1 MNNKNIFKYL
11 IIIAI
16 VVLVI
21 VATVLIILN
30 TKVKNPNIQEDVGE
44 EDLPELEIDESIEK
58 IDQINTF
65 SMVEKIV
72 NSNIDSNTTFF
83 ATEIYFQEI
92 DVVLAYR
99 LYVFGEI
106 FDIGNQSY
114 QNVFFAIDFDEES
127 SNYKITQKKLDIEQS
142 EYEQIAK
149 SGAQKYLITDNYN
162 GEFLQEDISDNL
174 VVKRYFDY
182 YKMLMIT
189 NPEKAYSL
197 LDDEY
202 KKIKF
207 ENYNNFYT
215 YINNKIAQ
223 IKAMELF
230 GLNIH
235 FPVTDPTWI
244 FFLVLIII
252 LFAPMI
258 LGRLRIPHIIGMILA
273 GVLVGKYGFNILERD
288 SSFELFGKVGLYYI
302 MFLAGLEMDMDD
314 FKKNKTKGL
323 VFGLFT
329 FLIPMALGIWS
340 SMSLL
345 DYGLVTSI
353 LLASMYAS
361 HTLIAYPIISRY
373 GLSRQRTVSITIG
386 GTAVTVVLALMVLAV
401 IGGMYKGED
410 VGGLFWA
417 ILLGKVLALFGLII
431 FLMPRI
437 SRWFFRTYEDAVM
450 QFVFVLA
457 MVFLGGGLM
466 ELVGMEGILGA
477 FLAGLVLNRFVP
489 HVSPLM
495 NRLEFVGN
503 ALFIPY
509 FLIGVGMIIDVR
521 CLFTQ
526 GEALKVAVV
535 MTVVATFSKWLAAW
549 ITQKIYGMQKVERSL
564 IFGLSNAQAAATL
577 AAVLIGHEI
586 IMENGERLL
595 NDDVLNGTVVMIL
608 FTCIISSV
616 ATERAARRMVTQENL
631 TGNDDKNN
639 KEQERILIPVANPDT
654 IEGLVGMA
662 LMMRHPKQKEP
673 LVALSVI
680 NDNNAS
686 ETKELIGKRNLE
698 RTAMVAAAAD
708 ASVKTVLRYDLNIA
722 QGIIHTLK
730 EYAVTDVVIG
740 LHRKTNLMDSF
751 FGTMT
756 ENLLKGTHRQIMI
769 AKLLMPVNTLR
780 RIVVAVPE
788 KAEYEVGFMKWV
800 VQLCRM
806 GKLLGCRVHFFAT
819 EDTLRH
825 LRAVVEKQEANTFTE
840 FSVLEEW
847 DDLLLLTGQVNFDH
861 LFVVVSARKGSISYQ
876 TSFERLPSQ
885 VSKYFADASL
895 LIIYPDQL
903 GDPQEIVSFSDPR
916 GQSETR
922 MYDNVGKWFYKWF
935 KKGDERN

>member
-1 MNNKNIFKYL
+1 MKL
-11 IIIAI
+11 
-16 VVLVI
+16 
-21 VATVLIILN
+21 
-30 TKVKNPNIQEDVGE
+30 
-44 EDLPELEIDESIEK
+44 
-58 IDQINTF
+58 
-65 SMVEKIV
+65 
-72 NSNIDSNTTFF
+72 
-83 ATEIYFQEI
+83 
-92 DVVLAYR
+92 
-99 LYVFGEI
+99 
-106 FDIGNQSY
+106 FD
-114 QNVFFAIDFDEES
+114 
-127 SNYKITQKKLDIEQS
+127 
-142 EYEQIAK
+142 
-149 SGAQKYLITDNYN
+149 
-162 GEFLQEDISDNL
+162 
-174 VVKRYFDY
+174 
-182 YKMLMIT
+182 
-189 NPEKAYSL
+189 
-197 LDDEY
+197 
-202 KKIKF
+202 
-207 ENYNNFYT
+207 
-215 YINNKIAQ
+215 
-223 IKAMELF
+223 
-230 GLNIH
+230 LNIH

-273 GVLVGKYGFNILERD
+273 GVVVGKYGFNILERD

-314 FKKNKTKGL
+314 FKKNRTKGL
-323 VFGLFT
+323 VFGMFT
-329 FLIPMALGIWS
+329 FLIPMGLGIWS
-340 SMSLL
+340 SMSMLN
-345 DYGLVTSI
+345 YGFLTSV

-410 VGGLFWA
+410 VGGLFWV
-417 ILLGKVLALFGLII
+417 LLVAKVVLLFGLII

-450 QFVFVLA
+450 QFIFVLA

-521 CLFTQ
+521 CLFTE

-549 ITQKIYGMQKVERSL
+549 ITRKIYGMKKVEGSL

-577 AAVLIGHEI
+577 AAVLIGHGI

-616 ATERAARRMVTQENL
+616 VTERAARKMVTQENL
-631 TGNDDKNN
+631 MEGSEG
-639 KEQERILIPVANPDT
+639 KEQERILIPVANPET

-662 LMMRHPKQKEP
+662 LMMRHPKQKES

-680 NDNNAS
+680 NDNNTS

-698 RTAMVAAAAD
+698 RTAMIAAAAD

-722 QGIIHTLK
+722 QGIIHTQK
-730 EYAVTDVVIG
+730 EYAVTDIVIG

-756 ENLLKGTHRQIMI
+756 ENLLKGTNRQIMI

-780 RIVVAVPE
+780 RIVVAVPD
-788 KAEYEVGFMKWV
+788 KAEYEKGFLKWMT
-800 VQLCRM
+800 QLCRM
-806 GKLLGCRVHFFAT
+806 GKQLGCRVHFFAT
-819 EDTLRH
+819 EDTLKH
-825 LRAVVEKQEANTFTE
+825 LRALTEKQEANTFTE
-840 FSVLEEW
+840 FSLLEEW
-847 DDLLLLTGQVNFDH
+847 DDLLLLTGQVNYDH
-861 LFVVVSARKGSISYQ
+861 LFVVVSSRKGSISYQ

-885 VSKYFADASL
+885 ISKYFANNSL
-895 LIIYPDQL
+895 LIVYPDQL
-903 GDPQEIVSFSDPR
+903 GDDPQEIVSFSDPR

-922 MYDNVGKWFYKWF
+922 VYDNVGKWFYKWF

>member
-1 MNNKNIFKYL
+1 
-11 IIIAI
+11 
-16 VVLVI
+16 
-21 VATVLIILN
+21 
-30 TKVKNPNIQEDVGE
+30 
-44 EDLPELEIDESIEK
+44 
-58 IDQINTF
+58 
-65 SMVEKIV
+65 
-72 NSNIDSNTTFF
+72 
-83 ATEIYFQEI
+83 
-92 DVVLAYR
+92 
-99 LYVFGEI
+99 
-106 FDIGNQSY
+106 
-114 QNVFFAIDFDEES
+114 
-127 SNYKITQKKLDIEQS
+127 
-142 EYEQIAK
+142 
-149 SGAQKYLITDNYN
+149 
-162 GEFLQEDISDNL
+162 
-174 VVKRYFDY
+174 
-182 YKMLMIT
+182 
-189 NPEKAYSL
+189 
-197 LDDEY
+197 
-202 KKIKF
+202 
-207 ENYNNFYT
+207 
-215 YINNKIAQ
+215 
-223 IKAMELF
+223 MELF
-230 GLNIH
+230 DLNIH

-273 GVLVGKYGFNILERD
+273 GVVVGKYGFNILERD

-314 FKKNKTKGL
+314 FKKNRTKGL
-323 VFGLFT
+323 VFGMFT
-329 FLIPMALGIWS
+329 FLIPMGLGIWS
-340 SMSLL
+340 SMSMLN
-345 DYGLVTSI
+345 YGFLTSV

-410 VGGLFWA
+410 VGGLFWV
-417 ILLGKVLALFGLII
+417 LLVAKVVLLFGLII

-450 QFVFVLA
+450 QFIFVLA

-521 CLFTQ
+521 CLFTE

-549 ITQKIYGMQKVERSL
+549 ITQKIYGMKKVEGSL

-577 AAVLIGHEI
+577 AAVLIGHGI

-616 ATERAARRMVTQENL
+616 VTERAARKMVTQENL
-631 TGNDDKNN
+631 MEGSEG
-639 KEQERILIPVANPDT
+639 KEQERILIPVANPET

-662 LMMRHPKQKEP
+662 LMMRHPKQKES

-680 NDNNAS
+680 KDNNTS

-698 RTAMVAAAAD
+698 RTAMIAAAAD

-722 QGIIHTLK
+722 QGIIHTQK
-730 EYAVTDVVIG
+730 EYAVTDIVIG

-756 ENLLKGTHRQIMI
+756 ENLLKGTNRQIMI

-780 RIVVAVPE
+780 RIVVAVPD
-788 KAEYEVGFMKWV
+788 KAEYEKGFLKWMT
-800 VQLCRM
+800 QLCRM
-806 GKLLGCRVHFFAT
+806 GKQLGCRVHFFAT
-819 EDTLRH
+819 EDTLKH
-825 LRAVVEKQEANTFTE
+825 LRALTEKQEANTFTE
-840 FSVLEEW
+840 FSLLEEW
-847 DDLLLLTGQVNFDH
+847 DDLLLLTGQVNYDH
-861 LFVVVSARKGSISYQ
+861 LFVVVSSRKGSISYQ

-885 VSKYFADASL
+885 ISKYFANNSL
-895 LIIYPDQL
+895 LIVYPDQL
-903 GDPQEIVSFSDPR
+903 GDDPQEIVSFSDPR

-922 MYDNVGKWFYKWF
+922 VYDNVGKWFYKWF

>member
-1 MNNKNIFKYL
+1 
-11 IIIAI
+11 
-16 VVLVI
+16 
-21 VATVLIILN
+21 
-30 TKVKNPNIQEDVGE
+30 
-44 EDLPELEIDESIEK
+44 
-58 IDQINTF
+58 
-65 SMVEKIV
+65 
-72 NSNIDSNTTFF
+72 
-83 ATEIYFQEI
+83 
-92 DVVLAYR
+92 
-99 LYVFGEI
+99 
-106 FDIGNQSY
+106 
-114 QNVFFAIDFDEES
+114 
-127 SNYKITQKKLDIEQS
+127 
-142 EYEQIAK
+142 
-149 SGAQKYLITDNYN
+149 
-162 GEFLQEDISDNL
+162 
-174 VVKRYFDY
+174 
-182 YKMLMIT
+182 
-189 NPEKAYSL
+189 
-197 LDDEY
+197 
-202 KKIKF
+202 
-207 ENYNNFYT
+207 
-215 YINNKIAQ
+215 
-223 IKAMELF
+223 MELF
-230 GLNIH
+230 DLNIH

-244 FFLVLIII
+244 FCLVLIII

-273 GVLVGKYGFNILERD
+273 GVVVGKYGFNILERD

-314 FKKNKTKGL
+314 FKKNRTKGL
-323 VFGLFT
+323 IFGMFT
-329 FLIPMALGIWS
+329 FLIPMGLGIWS
-340 SMSLL
+340 SMSML
-345 DYGLVTSI
+345 DYGFLTSV

-410 VGGLFWA
+410 VGGLFWV
-417 ILLGKVLALFGLII
+417 LLVAKVVLLFGLII

-450 QFVFVLA
+450 QFIFVLA

-521 CLFTQ
+521 CLFTE

-549 ITQKIYGMQKVERSL
+549 ITQKIYGMKKVEGSL

-577 AAVLIGHEI
+577 AAVLIGHGI

-616 ATERAARRMVTQENL
+616 VTERAARKMVTQENL
-631 TGNDDKNN
+631 MEGSEG
-639 KEQERILIPVANPDT
+639 KEQERILIPVANPET

-662 LMMRHPKQKEP
+662 LMMRHPKQKES

-680 NDNNAS
+680 NDNNTS

-698 RTAMVAAAAD
+698 RTAMIAAAAD

-722 QGIIHTLK
+722 QGIIHTQK
-730 EYAVTDVVIG
+730 EYAVTDIVIG

-756 ENLLKGTHRQIMI
+756 ENLLKGTNRQIMI

-780 RIVVAVPE
+780 RIVVAVPD
-788 KAEYEVGFMKWV
+788 KAEYEKGFLKWMT
-800 VQLCRM
+800 QLCRM
-806 GKLLGCRVHFFAT
+806 GKQLGCRVHFFAT
-819 EDTLRH
+819 EDTLKH
-825 LRAVVEKQEANTFTE
+825 LRALTEKQEANTFTE
-840 FSVLEEW
+840 FSLLEEW
-847 DDLLLLTGQVNFDH
+847 DDLLLLTGQVNYDH
-861 LFVVVSARKGSISYQ
+861 LFVVVSSRKGSISYQ

-885 VSKYFADASL
+885 ISKYFANNSL
-895 LIIYPDQL
+895 LIVYPDQL
-903 GDPQEIVSFSDPR
+903 GDDPQEIVSFSDPR

-922 MYDNVGKWFYKWF
+922 VYDNVGKWFYKWF

>member
-1 MNNKNIFKYL
+1 
-11 IIIAI
+11 
-16 VVLVI
+16 
-21 VATVLIILN
+21 
-30 TKVKNPNIQEDVGE
+30 
-44 EDLPELEIDESIEK
+44 
-58 IDQINTF
+58 
-65 SMVEKIV
+65 
-72 NSNIDSNTTFF
+72 
-83 ATEIYFQEI
+83 
-92 DVVLAYR
+92 
-99 LYVFGEI
+99 
-106 FDIGNQSY
+106 
-114 QNVFFAIDFDEES
+114 
-127 SNYKITQKKLDIEQS
+127 
-142 EYEQIAK
+142 
-149 SGAQKYLITDNYN
+149 
-162 GEFLQEDISDNL
+162 
-174 VVKRYFDY
+174 
-182 YKMLMIT
+182 
-189 NPEKAYSL
+189 
-197 LDDEY
+197 
-202 KKIKF
+202 
-207 ENYNNFYT
+207 
-215 YINNKIAQ
+215 
-223 IKAMELF
+223 MELF
-230 GLNIH
+230 DLNIH

-258 LGRLRIPHIIGMILA
+258 WGRLRIPHIIGMILA
-273 GVLVGKYGFNILERD
+273 GVVVGKYGFNILERD

-314 FKKNKTKGL
+314 FKKNRTKGL
-323 VFGLFT
+323 VFGMFT
-329 FLIPMALGIWS
+329 FLIPMGLGIWS
-340 SMSLL
+340 SMSMLN
-345 DYGLVTSI
+345 YGFLTSV

-410 VGGLFWA
+410 VGGLFWV
-417 ILLGKVLALFGLII
+417 LLVAKVVLLFGLII

-450 QFVFVLA
+450 QFIFVLA

-521 CLFTQ
+521 CLFTE

-549 ITQKIYGMQKVERSL
+549 ITQKIYGMKKVEGSL

-577 AAVLIGHEI
+577 AAVLIGHGI

-616 ATERAARRMVTQENL
+616 VTERAARKMVTQENL
-631 TGNDDKNN
+631 MEGSEG
-639 KEQERILIPVANPDT
+639 KEQERILIPVANPET

-662 LMMRHPKQKEP
+662 LMMRHPKQKES

-680 NDNNAS
+680 NDNNTS

-698 RTAMVAAAAD
+698 RTAMIAAAAD

-722 QGIIHTLK
+722 QGIIHTQK
-730 EYAVTDVVIG
+730 EYAVTDIVIG

-756 ENLLKGTHRQIMI
+756 ENLLKGTNRQIMI

-780 RIVVAVPE
+780 RIVVAVPD
-788 KAEYEVGFMKWV
+788 KAEYEKGFLKWMT
-800 VQLCRM
+800 QLCRM
-806 GKLLGCRVHFFAT
+806 GKQLGCRVHFFAT
-819 EDTLRH
+819 EDTLKH
-825 LRAVVEKQEANTFTE
+825 LRALTEKQEANTFTE
-840 FSVLEEW
+840 FSLLEEW
-847 DDLLLLTGQVNFDH
+847 DDLLLLTGQVNYDH
-861 LFVVVSARKGSISYQ
+861 LFVVVSSRKGSISYQ

-885 VSKYFADASL
+885 ISKYFANNSL
-895 LIIYPDQL
+895 LIVYPDQL
-903 GDPQEIVSFSDPR
+903 GDDPQEIVSFSDPR

-922 MYDNVGKWFYKWF
+922 VYDNVGKWFYKWF

>member
-1 MNNKNIFKYL
+1 
-11 IIIAI
+11 
-16 VVLVI
+16 
-21 VATVLIILN
+21 
-30 TKVKNPNIQEDVGE
+30 
-44 EDLPELEIDESIEK
+44 
-58 IDQINTF
+58 
-65 SMVEKIV
+65 
-72 NSNIDSNTTFF
+72 
-83 ATEIYFQEI
+83 
-92 DVVLAYR
+92 
-99 LYVFGEI
+99 
-106 FDIGNQSY
+106 
-114 QNVFFAIDFDEES
+114 
-127 SNYKITQKKLDIEQS
+127 
-142 EYEQIAK
+142 
-149 SGAQKYLITDNYN
+149 
-162 GEFLQEDISDNL
+162 
-174 VVKRYFDY
+174 
-182 YKMLMIT
+182 
-189 NPEKAYSL
+189 
-197 LDDEY
+197 
-202 KKIKF
+202 
-207 ENYNNFYT
+207 
-215 YINNKIAQ
+215 
-223 IKAMELF
+223 MELF
-230 GLNIH
+230 DLNIH

-273 GVLVGKYGFNILERD
+273 GVVVGKYGFNILERD

-314 FKKNKTKGL
+314 FKKNRTKGL
-323 VFGLFT
+323 VFGMFT
-329 FLIPMALGIWS
+329 FLIPMGLGIWS
-340 SMSLL
+340 SMSMLN
-345 DYGLVTSI
+345 YGFLTSV

-410 VGGLFWA
+410 VGGLFWV
-417 ILLGKVLALFGLII
+417 LLVAKVVLLFGLII

-450 QFVFVLA
+450 QFIFVLA

-521 CLFTQ
+521 CLFTE

-549 ITQKIYGMQKVERSL
+549 ITQKIYGMKKVEGSL

-577 AAVLIGHEI
+577 AAVLIGHGI

-616 ATERAARRMVTQENL
+616 VTERAARKMVTQENL
-631 TGNDDKNN
+631 MEGSEG
-639 KEQERILIPVANPDT
+639 KEQERILIPVANPET

-662 LMMRHPKQKEP
+662 LMMRHPKQKES

-680 NDNNAS
+680 NDNNTS

-698 RTAMVAAAAD
+698 RTAMIAAAAD

-722 QGIIHTLK
+722 QGIIHTQK
-730 EYAVTDVVIG
+730 EYAVTDIVIG

-756 ENLLKGTHRQIMI
+756 ENLLKGTNRQIMI

-780 RIVVAVPE
+780 RIVVAVPD
-788 KAEYEVGFMKWV
+788 KAEYEKGFLKWMT
-800 VQLCRM
+800 QLCRM
-806 GKLLGCRVHFFAT
+806 GKQLGCRVHFFAT
-819 EDTLRH
+819 EDTLKH
-825 LRAVVEKQEANTFTE
+825 LRALTEKQEANTFTE
-840 FSVLEEW
+840 FSLLEEW
-847 DDLLLLTGQVNFDH
+847 DDLLLLTGQVNYDH
-861 LFVVVSARKGSISYQ
+861 LFVVVSSRKGSISYQ

-885 VSKYFADASL
+885 ISKYFANNSL
-895 LIIYPDQL
+895 LIVYPDQL
-903 GDPQEIVSFSDPR
+903 GDDPQEIVSFSDPR
-916 GQSETR
+916 RQSETR
-922 MYDNVGKWFYKWF
+922 VYDNVGKWFYKWF

>member
-1 MNNKNIFKYL
+1 
-11 IIIAI
+11 
-16 VVLVI
+16 
-21 VATVLIILN
+21 
-30 TKVKNPNIQEDVGE
+30 
-44 EDLPELEIDESIEK
+44 
-58 IDQINTF
+58 
-65 SMVEKIV
+65 
-72 NSNIDSNTTFF
+72 
-83 ATEIYFQEI
+83 
-92 DVVLAYR
+92 
-99 LYVFGEI
+99 
-106 FDIGNQSY
+106 
-114 QNVFFAIDFDEES
+114 
-127 SNYKITQKKLDIEQS
+127 
-142 EYEQIAK
+142 
-149 SGAQKYLITDNYN
+149 
-162 GEFLQEDISDNL
+162 
-174 VVKRYFDY
+174 
-182 YKMLMIT
+182 
-189 NPEKAYSL
+189 
-197 LDDEY
+197 
-202 KKIKF
+202 
-207 ENYNNFYT
+207 
-215 YINNKIAQ
+215 
-223 IKAMELF
+223 MELF
-230 GLNIH
+230 DLNIH

-273 GVLVGKYGFNILERD
+273 GVVVGKYGFNILERD

-314 FKKNKTKGL
+314 FKKNRTKGL
-323 VFGLFT
+323 VFGMFT
-329 FLIPMALGIWS
+329 FLIPMGLGIWS
-340 SMSLL
+340 SMSMLN
-345 DYGLVTSI
+345 YGFLTSV

-410 VGGLFWA
+410 VGGLFWV
-417 ILLGKVLALFGLII
+417 LLVAKVVLLFGLII

-450 QFVFVLA
+450 QFIFVLA

-521 CLFTQ
+521 CLFTE

-549 ITQKIYGMQKVERSL
+549 ITQKIYGMKKVEGSL

-577 AAVLIGHEI
+577 AAVLIGHGI

-616 ATERAARRMVTQENL
+616 VTERAARKMVTQENL
-631 TGNDDKNN
+631 MEGSEG
-639 KEQERILIPVANPDT
+639 KEQERILIPVANPET

-662 LMMRHPKQKEP
+662 LMMRHPKQKES

-680 NDNNAS
+680 NDNNTS

-698 RTAMVAAAAD
+698 RTAMIAAAAD

-722 QGIIHTLK
+722 QGIIHTQK
-730 EYAVTDVVIG
+730 EYAVTDIVIG

-756 ENLLKGTHRQIMI
+756 ENLLKGTNRQIMI

-780 RIVVAVPE
+780 RIVVAVPD
-788 KAEYEVGFMKWV
+788 KAEYEKGFLKWMT
-800 VQLCRM
+800 QLCRM
-806 GKLLGCRVHFFAT
+806 GKQLGCRVHFFAT
-819 EDTLRH
+819 EDTLKH
-825 LRAVVEKQEANTFTE
+825 LRALTEKQEANTFTE
-840 FSVLEEW
+840 FSLLEEW
-847 DDLLLLTGQVNFDH
+847 DDLLLLTGQVNYDH
-861 LFVVVSARKGSISYQ
+861 LFVVVSSRKGSISYQ

-885 VSKYFADASL
+885 ISKYFANNSL
-895 LIIYPDQL
+895 LIVYPDQL
-903 GDPQEIVSFSDPR
+903 GDDPQEIVPFSDPR

-922 MYDNVGKWFYKWF
+922 VYDNVGKWFYKWF

>member
-1 MNNKNIFKYL
+1 
-11 IIIAI
+11 
-16 VVLVI
+16 
-21 VATVLIILN
+21 
-30 TKVKNPNIQEDVGE
+30 
-44 EDLPELEIDESIEK
+44 
-58 IDQINTF
+58 
-65 SMVEKIV
+65 
-72 NSNIDSNTTFF
+72 
-83 ATEIYFQEI
+83 
-92 DVVLAYR
+92 
-99 LYVFGEI
+99 
-106 FDIGNQSY
+106 
-114 QNVFFAIDFDEES
+114 
-127 SNYKITQKKLDIEQS
+127 
-142 EYEQIAK
+142 
-149 SGAQKYLITDNYN
+149 
-162 GEFLQEDISDNL
+162 
-174 VVKRYFDY
+174 
-182 YKMLMIT
+182 
-189 NPEKAYSL
+189 
-197 LDDEY
+197 
-202 KKIKF
+202 
-207 ENYNNFYT
+207 
-215 YINNKIAQ
+215 
-223 IKAMELF
+223 MELF
-230 GLNIH
+230 DLNIH

-273 GVLVGKYGFNILERD
+273 GVVVGKYGFNILERD

-314 FKKNKTKGL
+314 FKKNRTKGL
-323 VFGLFT
+323 VFGMFT
-329 FLIPMALGIWS
+329 FLIPMGLGIWS
-340 SMSLL
+340 SMSMLN
-345 DYGLVTSI
+345 YGFLTSV

-410 VGGLFWA
+410 VGGLFWV
-417 ILLGKVLALFGLII
+417 LLVAKVVLLFGLII

-450 QFVFVLA
+450 QFIFVLA

-521 CLFTQ
+521 CLFTE

-549 ITQKIYGMQKVERSL
+549 ITKKIYGMKKVEGSL

-577 AAVLIGHEI
+577 AAVLIGHGI

-616 ATERAARRMVTQENL
+616 VTERAARKMVTQENL
-631 TGNDDKNN
+631 MEGSEG
-639 KEQERILIPVANPDT
+639 KEQERILIPVANPET

-662 LMMRHPKQKEP
+662 LMMRHPKQKES

-680 NDNNAS
+680 NDNNTS

-698 RTAMVAAAAD
+698 RTAMIAAAAD

-722 QGIIHTLK
+722 QGIIHTQK
-730 EYAVTDVVIG
+730 EYAVTDIVIG

-756 ENLLKGTHRQIMI
+756 ENLLKGTNRQIMI

-780 RIVVAVPE
+780 RIVVAVPD
-788 KAEYEVGFMKWV
+788 KAEYEKGFLKWMT
-800 VQLCRM
+800 QLCRM
-806 GKLLGCRVHFFAT
+806 GKQLGCRVHFFAT
-819 EDTLRH
+819 EDTLKH
-825 LRAVVEKQEANTFTE
+825 LRALTEKQEANTFTE
-840 FSVLEEW
+840 FSLLEEW
-847 DDLLLLTGQVNFDH
+847 DDLLLLTGQVNYDH
-861 LFVVVSARKGSISYQ
+861 LFVVVSSRKGSISYQ

-885 VSKYFADASL
+885 ISKYFANNSL
-895 LIIYPDQL
+895 LIVYPDQL
-903 GDPQEIVSFSDPR
+903 GDDPQEIVSFSDPR

-922 MYDNVGKWFYKWF
+922 VYDNVGKWFYKWF

>member
-1 MNNKNIFKYL
+1 
-11 IIIAI
+11 
-16 VVLVI
+16 
-21 VATVLIILN
+21 
-30 TKVKNPNIQEDVGE
+30 
-44 EDLPELEIDESIEK
+44 
-58 IDQINTF
+58 
-65 SMVEKIV
+65 
-72 NSNIDSNTTFF
+72 
-83 ATEIYFQEI
+83 
-92 DVVLAYR
+92 
-99 LYVFGEI
+99 
-106 FDIGNQSY
+106 
-114 QNVFFAIDFDEES
+114 
-127 SNYKITQKKLDIEQS
+127 
-142 EYEQIAK
+142 
-149 SGAQKYLITDNYN
+149 
-162 GEFLQEDISDNL
+162 
-174 VVKRYFDY
+174 
-182 YKMLMIT
+182 
-189 NPEKAYSL
+189 
-197 LDDEY
+197 
-202 KKIKF
+202 
-207 ENYNNFYT
+207 
-215 YINNKIAQ
+215 
-223 IKAMELF
+223 MELF
-230 GLNIH
+230 DLNIH

-244 FFLVLIII
+244 FFLILIII

-258 LGRLRIPHIIGMILA
+258 LRRLRIPHIIGMILA
-273 GVLVGKYGFNILERD
+273 GVVVGKYGFNILERD

-314 FKKNKTKGL
+314 FKKNRTKGL
-323 VFGLFT
+323 VFGMFT
-329 FLIPMALGIWS
+329 FLIPMGLGIWS
-340 SMSLL
+340 SMSMLN
-345 DYGLVTSI
+345 YGFLTSV

-410 VGGLFWA
+410 VGGLFWV
-417 ILLGKVLALFGLII
+417 LLVAKVVLLFGLII

-450 QFVFVLA
+450 QFIFVLA

-521 CLFTQ
+521 CLFTE

-549 ITQKIYGMQKVERSL
+549 ITQKIYGMKKVEGSL

-577 AAVLIGHEI
+577 AAVLIGHGI

-616 ATERAARRMVTQENL
+616 VTERAARKMVTQENL
-631 TGNDDKNN
+631 MEGSEG
-639 KEQERILIPVANPDT
+639 KEQERILIPVANPET

-662 LMMRHPKQKEP
+662 LMMRHPKQKES

-680 NDNNAS
+680 NDNNTS

-698 RTAMVAAAAD
+698 RTAMIAAAAD

-722 QGIIHTLK
+722 QGIIHTQK
-730 EYAVTDVVIG
+730 EYAVTDIVIG

-756 ENLLKGTHRQIMI
+756 ENLLKGTNRQIMI

-780 RIVVAVPE
+780 RIVVAVPD
-788 KAEYEVGFMKWV
+788 KAEYEKGFLKWMT
-800 VQLCRM
+800 QLCRM
-806 GKLLGCRVHFFAT
+806 GKQLGCRVHFFAT
-819 EDTLRH
+819 EDTLKH
-825 LRAVVEKQEANTFTE
+825 LRALTEKQEANTFTE
-840 FSVLEEW
+840 FSLLEEW
-847 DDLLLLTGQVNFDH
+847 DDLLLLTGQVNYDH
-861 LFVVVSARKGSISYQ
+861 LFVVVSSRKGSISYQ

-885 VSKYFADASL
+885 ISKYFANNSL
-895 LIIYPDQL
+895 LIVYPDQL
-903 GDPQEIVSFSDPR
+903 GDDPQEIVSFSDPR

-922 MYDNVGKWFYKWF
+922 VYDNVGKWFYKWF

>member
-1 MNNKNIFKYL
+1 
-11 IIIAI
+11 
-16 VVLVI
+16 
-21 VATVLIILN
+21 
-30 TKVKNPNIQEDVGE
+30 
-44 EDLPELEIDESIEK
+44 
-58 IDQINTF
+58 
-65 SMVEKIV
+65 
-72 NSNIDSNTTFF
+72 
-83 ATEIYFQEI
+83 
-92 DVVLAYR
+92 
-99 LYVFGEI
+99 
-106 FDIGNQSY
+106 
-114 QNVFFAIDFDEES
+114 
-127 SNYKITQKKLDIEQS
+127 
-142 EYEQIAK
+142 
-149 SGAQKYLITDNYN
+149 
-162 GEFLQEDISDNL
+162 
-174 VVKRYFDY
+174 
-182 YKMLMIT
+182 
-189 NPEKAYSL
+189 
-197 LDDEY
+197 
-202 KKIKF
+202 
-207 ENYNNFYT
+207 
-215 YINNKIAQ
+215 
-223 IKAMELF
+223 MELF
-230 GLNIH
+230 DLNIH

-273 GVLVGKYGFNILERD
+273 GVVVGKYGFNILERD

-314 FKKNKTKGL
+314 FKKNRTKGL
-323 VFGLFT
+323 IFGMFT
-329 FLIPMALGIWS
+329 FLIPMGLGIWS
-340 SMSLL
+340 SMSML
-345 DYGLVTSI
+345 DYGFLTSV

-417 ILLGKVLALFGLII
+417 LLVAKVVLLFGLII

-450 QFVFVLA
+450 QFIFVLA

-521 CLFTQ
+521 CLFTE

-549 ITQKIYGMQKVERSL
+549 ITQKIYGMKKVEGSL

-577 AAVLIGHEI
+577 AAVLIGHGI

-616 ATERAARRMVTQENL
+616 VTERAARKMVTQENL
-631 TGNDDKNN
+631 MEGSEG
-639 KEQERILIPVANPDT
+639 KEQERILIPVANPET

-662 LMMRHPKQKEP
+662 LMMRHPKQKES

-680 NDNNAS
+680 NDNNTS

-698 RTAMVAAAAD
+698 RTAMIAAAAD

-722 QGIIHTLK
+722 QGIIHTQK
-730 EYAVTDVVIG
+730 EYAVTDIVIG

-756 ENLLKGTHRQIMI
+756 ENLLKGTNRQIMI

-780 RIVVAVPE
+780 RIVVAVPD
-788 KAEYEVGFMKWV
+788 KAEYEKGFLKWMT
-800 VQLCRM
+800 QLCRM
-806 GKLLGCRVHFFAT
+806 GKQLGCRVHFFAT
-819 EDTLRH
+819 EDTLKH
-825 LRAVVEKQEANTFTE
+825 LRALTEKQEANTFTE
-840 FSVLEEW
+840 FSLLEEW
-847 DDLLLLTGQVNFDH
+847 DDLLLLTGQVNYDH
-861 LFVVVSARKGSISYQ
+861 LFVVVSSRKGSISYQ

-885 VSKYFADASL
+885 ISKYFANNSL
-895 LIIYPDQL
+895 LIVYPDQL
-903 GDPQEIVSFSDPR
+903 GDDPQEIVSFSDPR

-922 MYDNVGKWFYKWF
+922 VYDNVGKWFYKWF

>member
-1 MNNKNIFKYL
+1 
-11 IIIAI
+11 
-16 VVLVI
+16 
-21 VATVLIILN
+21 
-30 TKVKNPNIQEDVGE
+30 
-44 EDLPELEIDESIEK
+44 
-58 IDQINTF
+58 
-65 SMVEKIV
+65 
-72 NSNIDSNTTFF
+72 
-83 ATEIYFQEI
+83 
-92 DVVLAYR
+92 
-99 LYVFGEI
+99 
-106 FDIGNQSY
+106 
-114 QNVFFAIDFDEES
+114 
-127 SNYKITQKKLDIEQS
+127 
-142 EYEQIAK
+142 
-149 SGAQKYLITDNYN
+149 
-162 GEFLQEDISDNL
+162 
-174 VVKRYFDY
+174 
-182 YKMLMIT
+182 
-189 NPEKAYSL
+189 
-197 LDDEY
+197 
-202 KKIKF
+202 
-207 ENYNNFYT
+207 
-215 YINNKIAQ
+215 
-223 IKAMELF
+223 
-230 GLNIH
+230 
-235 FPVTDPTWI
+235 
-244 FFLVLIII
+244 
-252 LFAPMI
+252 
-258 LGRLRIPHIIGMILA
+258 
-273 GVLVGKYGFNILERD
+273 
-288 SSFELFGKVGLYYI
+288 
-302 MFLAGLEMDMDD
+302 
-314 FKKNKTKGL
+314 
-323 VFGLFT
+323 
-329 FLIPMALGIWS
+329 
-340 SMSLL
+340 
-345 DYGLVTSI
+345 
-353 LLASMYAS
+353 
-361 HTLIAYPIISRY
+361 
-373 GLSRQRTVSITIG
+373 
-386 GTAVTVVLALMVLAV
+386 
-401 IGGMYKGED
+401 
-410 VGGLFWA
+410 
-417 ILLGKVLALFGLII
+417 
-431 FLMPRI
+431 
-437 SRWFFRTYEDAVM
+437 
-450 QFVFVLA
+450 
-457 MVFLGGGLM
+457 
-466 ELVGMEGILGA
+466 
-477 FLAGLVLNRFVP
+477 
-489 HVSPLM
+489 
-495 NRLEFVGN
+495 
-503 ALFIPY
+503 
-509 FLIGVGMIIDVR
+509 
-521 CLFTQ
+521 
-526 GEALKVAVV
+526 
-535 MTVVATFSKWLAAW
+535 
-549 ITQKIYGMQKVERSL
+549 
-564 IFGLSNAQAAATL
+564 
-577 AAVLIGHEI
+577 
-586 IMENGERLL
+586 
-595 NDDVLNGTVVMIL
+595 
-608 FTCIISSV
+608 
-616 ATERAARRMVTQENL
+616 MVTQENL

-654 IEGLVGMA
+654 IEELVGMA

>member
-1 MNNKNIFKYL
+1 
-11 IIIAI
+11 
-16 VVLVI
+16 
-21 VATVLIILN
+21 
-30 TKVKNPNIQEDVGE
+30 
-44 EDLPELEIDESIEK
+44 
-58 IDQINTF
+58 
-65 SMVEKIV
+65 
-72 NSNIDSNTTFF
+72 
-83 ATEIYFQEI
+83 
-92 DVVLAYR
+92 
-99 LYVFGEI
+99 
-106 FDIGNQSY
+106 
-114 QNVFFAIDFDEES
+114 
-127 SNYKITQKKLDIEQS
+127 
-142 EYEQIAK
+142 
-149 SGAQKYLITDNYN
+149 
-162 GEFLQEDISDNL
+162 
-174 VVKRYFDY
+174 
-182 YKMLMIT
+182 
-189 NPEKAYSL
+189 
-197 LDDEY
+197 
-202 KKIKF
+202 
-207 ENYNNFYT
+207 
-215 YINNKIAQ
+215 
-223 IKAMELF
+223 MELF
-230 GLNIH
+230 DLNIH

-273 GVLVGKYGFNILERD
+273 GVVVGKFGFNILERD

-302 MFLAGLEMDMDD
+302 MFLVGFEMDMDD
-314 FKKNKTKGL
+314 FKKNRTKGL
-323 VFGLFT
+323 IFGMFT
-329 FLIPMALGIWS
+329 FLIPMGLGIWS
-340 SMSLL
+340 SMSML
-345 DYGLVTSI
+345 DYGFLTSV

-410 VGGLFWA
+410 VGGLFWV
-417 ILLGKVLALFGLII
+417 LLVAKVVLLFGLII

-450 QFVFVLA
+450 QFIFVLA

-521 CLFTQ
+521 CLFTE

-549 ITQKIYGMQKVERSL
+549 ITQKIYGMKKVEGSL

-577 AAVLIGHEI
+577 AAVLIGHGI

-616 ATERAARRMVTQENL
+616 VTERAARKMVTQENL
-631 TGNDDKNN
+631 MEGSEG
-639 KEQERILIPVANPDT
+639 KEQERILIPVANPET

-662 LMMRHPKQKEP
+662 LMMRHPKQKES

-680 NDNNAS
+680 NDNNTS

-698 RTAMVAAAAD
+698 RTAMIAAAAD

-722 QGIIHTLK
+722 QGIIHTQK
-730 EYAVTDVVIG
+730 EYAVTDIVIG

-756 ENLLKGTHRQIMI
+756 ENLLKGTNRQIMI

-780 RIVVAVPE
+780 RIVVAVPD
-788 KAEYEVGFMKWV
+788 KAEYEKGFLKWMT
-800 VQLCRM
+800 QLCRM
-806 GKLLGCRVHFFAT
+806 GKQLGCRVHFFAT
-819 EDTLRH
+819 EDTLKH
-825 LRAVVEKQEANTFTE
+825 LRALTEKQEANTFTE
-840 FSVLEEW
+840 FSLLEEW
-847 DDLLLLTGQVNFDH
+847 DDLLLLTGQVNYDH
-861 LFVVVSARKGSISYQ
+861 LFVVVSSRKGSISYQ

-885 VSKYFADASL
+885 ISKYFANNSL
-895 LIIYPDQL
+895 LIVYPDQL
-903 GDPQEIVSFSDPR
+903 GDDPQEIVSFSDPR

-922 MYDNVGKWFYKWF
+922 VYDNVGKWFYKWF

>member
-1 MNNKNIFKYL
+1 
-11 IIIAI
+11 
-16 VVLVI
+16 
-21 VATVLIILN
+21 
-30 TKVKNPNIQEDVGE
+30 
-44 EDLPELEIDESIEK
+44 
-58 IDQINTF
+58 
-65 SMVEKIV
+65 
-72 NSNIDSNTTFF
+72 
-83 ATEIYFQEI
+83 
-92 DVVLAYR
+92 
-99 LYVFGEI
+99 
-106 FDIGNQSY
+106 
-114 QNVFFAIDFDEES
+114 
-127 SNYKITQKKLDIEQS
+127 
-142 EYEQIAK
+142 
-149 SGAQKYLITDNYN
+149 
-162 GEFLQEDISDNL
+162 
-174 VVKRYFDY
+174 
-182 YKMLMIT
+182 
-189 NPEKAYSL
+189 
-197 LDDEY
+197 
-202 KKIKF
+202 
-207 ENYNNFYT
+207 
-215 YINNKIAQ
+215 
-223 IKAMELF
+223 MELF
-230 GLNIH
+230 DLNIH

-273 GVLVGKYGFNILERD
+273 GVVVGKYGFNILERD

-314 FKKNKTKGL
+314 FKKNRTKGL
-323 VFGLFT
+323 IFGMFT
-329 FLIPMALGIWS
+329 FLIPMGLGIWS
-340 SMSLL
+340 SMSML
-345 DYGLVTSI
+345 DYGFLTSV

-373 GLSRQRTVSITIG
+373 GLLRQRTVSITIG

-410 VGGLFWA
+410 VGGLFWV
-417 ILLGKVLALFGLII
+417 LLGAKVGLLFGLII

-450 QFVFVLA
+450 QFIFVLA

-521 CLFTQ
+521 CLFTE

-549 ITQKIYGMQKVERSL
+549 ITQKIYGLKKVEGSL

-577 AAVLIGHEI
+577 AAVLIGHGI

-616 ATERAARRMVTQENL
+616 VTERAARKMVTQENL
-631 TGNDDKNN
+631 MEGSEG
-639 KEQERILIPVANPDT
+639 KEQERILIPVANPET

-662 LMMRHPKQKEP
+662 LMMRHPKQKES

-680 NDNNAS
+680 NDNNTS

-698 RTAMVAAAAD
+698 RTAMIAAAAD

-722 QGIIHTLK
+722 QGIIHTQK
-730 EYAVTDVVIG
+730 EYAVTDIVIG

-756 ENLLKGTHRQIMI
+756 ENLLKGTNRQIMI

-780 RIVVAVPE
+780 RIVVAVPD
-788 KAEYEVGFMKWV
+788 KAEYEKGFLKWMT
-800 VQLCRM
+800 QLCRM
-806 GKLLGCRVHFFAT
+806 GKQLGCRVHFFAT
-819 EDTLRH
+819 EDTLKH
-825 LRAVVEKQEANTFTE
+825 LRALTEKQEANTFTE
-840 FSVLEEW
+840 FSLLEEW
-847 DDLLLLTGQVNFDH
+847 DDLLLLTGQVNYDH
-861 LFVVVSARKGSISYQ
+861 LFVVVSSRKGSISYQ

-885 VSKYFADASL
+885 ISKYFANNSL
-895 LIIYPDQL
+895 LIVYPDQL
-903 GDPQEIVSFSDPR
+903 GDDPQEIVSFSDPR

-922 MYDNVGKWFYKWF
+922 VYDNVGKWFYKWF

>member
-1 MNNKNIFKYL
+1 
-11 IIIAI
+11 
-16 VVLVI
+16 
-21 VATVLIILN
+21 
-30 TKVKNPNIQEDVGE
+30 
-44 EDLPELEIDESIEK
+44 
-58 IDQINTF
+58 
-65 SMVEKIV
+65 
-72 NSNIDSNTTFF
+72 
-83 ATEIYFQEI
+83 
-92 DVVLAYR
+92 
-99 LYVFGEI
+99 
-106 FDIGNQSY
+106 
-114 QNVFFAIDFDEES
+114 
-127 SNYKITQKKLDIEQS
+127 
-142 EYEQIAK
+142 
-149 SGAQKYLITDNYN
+149 
-162 GEFLQEDISDNL
+162 
-174 VVKRYFDY
+174 
-182 YKMLMIT
+182 
-189 NPEKAYSL
+189 
-197 LDDEY
+197 
-202 KKIKF
+202 
-207 ENYNNFYT
+207 
-215 YINNKIAQ
+215 
-223 IKAMELF
+223 MELF
-230 GLNIH
+230 DLNIH

-273 GVLVGKYGFNILERD
+273 GVVVGKYGFNILERD

-314 FKKNKTKGL
+314 FKKNRTKGL
-323 VFGLFT
+323 IFGMFT
-329 FLIPMALGIWS
+329 FLIPMGLGIWS
-340 SMSLL
+340 SMSML
-345 DYGLVTSI
+345 DYGFLTSV

-410 VGGLFWA
+410 VGGLFWV
-417 ILLGKVLALFGLII
+417 LLVAKVVLLFGLII

-450 QFVFVLA
+450 QFIFVLA

-521 CLFTQ
+521 CLFTE

-549 ITQKIYGMQKVERSL
+549 ITQKIYGMKKVEGSL

-577 AAVLIGHEI
+577 AAVLIGHGI

-616 ATERAARRMVTQENL
+616 VTERAARKMVTQENL
-631 TGNDDKNN
+631 MEGSEG
-639 KEQERILIPVANPDT
+639 KEQERILIPVANPET

-662 LMMRHPKQKEP
+662 LMMRHPKQKES

-680 NDNNAS
+680 NDNNTS

-698 RTAMVAAAAD
+698 RTAMIAAAAD

-722 QGIIHTLK
+722 QGIIHTQK
-730 EYAVTDVVIG
+730 EYAVTDIVIG

-756 ENLLKGTHRQIMI
+756 ENLLKGTNRQIMI

-780 RIVVAVPE
+780 RIVVAVPD
-788 KAEYEVGFMKWV
+788 KAEYEKGFLKWMT
-800 VQLCRM
+800 QLCRM
-806 GKLLGCRVHFFAT
+806 GKQLGCRVHFFAT
-819 EDTLRH
+819 EDTL
-825 LRAVVEKQEANTFTE
+825 KFTE
-840 FSVLEEW
+840 FHSLGATYAVYLQALNKKTKAAKEGW
-847 DDLLLLTGQVNFDH
+847 
-861 LFVVVSARKGSISYQ
+861 VSCGSFIFPYKALCLDSQ
-876 TSFERLPSQ
+876 TSLIMPEREPQRFASTVKVYTEDGKQVEDTIAVNHPLNVAGWNIYQLSYDDTKGRWSDISVFELVRDPWLPA
-885 VSKYFADASL
+885 VYTG
-895 LIIYPDQL
+895 IVMMML
-903 GDPQEIVSFSDPR
+903 GAVCLFINAQKRKEEDTE
-916 GQSETR
+916 
-922 MYDNVGKWFYKWF
+922 
-935 KKGDERN
+935 